1 MLPVRLNA
9 DREILTT
16 LPEMHTTPD
25 QVLVDPEHTG
35 VEGPDPVHVHPVT
48 VARPPP
54 TVSSS
59 SVLSAT
65 GAFDG
70 EDVGAVRAARD
81 PSSSANGLYA
91 FFANNAREVPI
102 FRAL

>member
-35 VEGPDPVHVHPVT
+35 VEGPDPVHAQPVT
-48 VARPPP
+48 AARPPRILI
-54 TVSSS
+54 SS

-70 EDVGAVRAARD
+70 EDAVVI
-81 PSSSANGLYA
+81 
-91 FFANNAREVPI
+91 NARVVPI
-102 FRAL
+102 FRAW